1 MTGRKRLIFGLPDQ
15 LSYLQAWSM
24 ELLPVKLLT
33 RDNYYSMKVPNV
45 CESPFPFGIK
55 PQALQAL
62 APAWLT
68 PSGPRE
74 RYPLLRWKAGR

>member
-1 MTGRKRLIFGLPDQ
+1 MGRFPDFTAVPFDAADVPSRLAQ
-15 LSYLQAWSM
+15 
-24 ELLPVKLLT
+24 
-33 RDNYYSMKVPNV
+33 
-45 CESPFPFGIK
+45 
-55 PQALQAL
+55 